1 MTTVREVRLPAL
13 SSTME
18 EATLLAWNVAP
29 GDEVKQGQPIAE
41 VSTDKVDMDLEA
53 PFSGVIHELL
63 VEPGRA
69 IALGGTLATIITDEE
84 DLLSGLTLG
93 TADSA
98 QSVDI
103 PRSQDPS
110 FAPSAG
116 GEASEPGS
124 IVPASPRARKLAR
137 ETGVDLALISPTGAR
152 GQVTPSDVSQAA
164 ADRAAIP
171 QPVIPSP
178 VRKEPTSVAGRG
190 IGQPDI
196 GQDAKR
202 LRVRRATV
210 EILDRSATI
219 PQFTLFRTLTL
230 DKAVGR
236 KGYRS
241 WTTELIRALAG
252 ALRSHPQLN
261 ARWDRQGM
269 QPVPFDAVR
278 VGLAVDRPGV
288 GLVVAS
294 LADPDLGDPDE
305 VDRGVRALAERGKSG
320 KLRPDDLAQASITLS
335 NLGGF
340 GVDRFQALLFPPQPA
355 ILSAGSIKMRP
366 VATAEGALKASLTCE
381 VGLTVDHRVADG
393 ADGARFLET
402 YASLVEMDDPS

>member
-18 EATLLAWNVAP
+18 EAILLAWNVAP
-29 GDEVKQGQPIAE
+29 GDEVKQGQTIAE
-41 VSTDKVDMDLEA
+41 LSTDKVDMDLEA

-84 DLLSGLTLG
+84 DLLGGLNLG
-93 TADSA
+93 AADSA

-110 FAPSAG
+110 FAPGAG
-116 GEASEPGS
+116 GEASETGS

-137 ETGVDLALISPTGAR
+137 ETGVDLALISPTGTR

-164 ADRAAIP
+164 AARAAIP
-171 QPVIPSP
+171 QPAIPGL
-178 VRKEPTSVAGRG
+178 VRKQPTSVAGRG
-190 IGQPDI
+190 ISEADI
-196 GQDAKR
+196 GQDAKW

-210 EILDRSATI
+210 EILDRSAAI
-219 PQFTLFRTLTL
+219 PQFTLFRTLNL

-305 VDRGVRALAERGKSG
+305 VDRGVRALAERGKAG

-355 ILSAGSIKMRP
+355 ILSAGSITMRP

-402 YASLVEMDDPS
+402 YALLVENG